1 MNSNLEKLN
10 PQEIGKTVEKTTN
23 YLKKLSDYIENKLYD
38 SEGNTKQGG
47 VKSLSLTFAMLVGF
61 SLAILVVSSIFISF
75 ILINKSNTITDKEKV
90 IVKLEVKLDKEEKN
104 SDYWEKRY
112 NNVYSQC
119 DSIGYQRARQAF
131 EFSNSLHQQISTKT
145 EKIQT
150 VIEKNNSELKQLEK
164 FNNEIKDIQTKLK

>member
-75 ILINKSNTITDKEKV
+75 ILINKSNTITDKEKE

-131 EFSNSLHQQISTKT
+131 EFSNSLNQQISTKT

>member
-23 YLKKLSDYIENKLYD
+23 YLKKLSDHIENKLYD

-75 ILINKSNTITDKEKV
+75 ILINKCNTITDKEKE

-104 SDYWEKRY
+104 SDYW
-112 NNVYSQC
+112 
-119 DSIGYQRARQAF
+119 
-131 EFSNSLHQQISTKT
+131 
-145 EKIQT
+145 
-150 VIEKNNSELKQLEK
+150 
-164 FNNEIKDIQTKLK
+164 

>member
-61 SLAILVVSSIFISF
+61 SLAILVVSSIHHLTPPKKNIK
-75 ILINKSNTITDKEKV
+75 INKK
-90 IVKLEVKLDKEEKN
+90 
-104 SDYWEKRY
+104 Y
-112 NNVYSQC
+112 
-119 DSIGYQRARQAF
+119 
-131 EFSNSLHQQISTKT
+131 
-145 EKIQT
+145 
-150 VIEKNNSELKQLEK
+150 KQNRIRK
-164 FNNEIKDIQTKLK
+164 GSSPHPCR